1 MSVNN
6 VPVIIAGGSG
16 SRLWPLS
23 RVTYPKQFINL
34 VDQEHSLLQATLLRV
49 NKAIPGAC
57 APIIVC
63 NDLHRFLV
71 AEQCREVGIQPM
83 AIILEPEAKNT
94 AAAVALAAE
103 FLSQHHSEANMWV
116 MPADHVIEGGEALQK
131 AFATALDAVNANRLA
146 TFGVSMT
153 RPATAYGYIK
163 ADVEHVQ
170 GKGWCPIQQFVEKPD
185 RATAKRFFAE
195 GNYYWNSGMF
205 AFNAGL
211 YLAEL
216 QELAVDIYEPVH
228 QSMLSATIDSDFVRP
243 NTNAFSQCKSD
254 SIDYA
259 IMEKTNHSAM
269 VALEAAWNDVG
280 SWDSLK
286 AQHETDDQGN
296 VTRGDVLM
304 HDVKDSYM
312 HAESRLLAVTGVDN
326 VVVVETADAVLVT
339 NGDNCQDVK
348 KIVEQLKQR
357 KRAEAN
363 DHLKMYRP
371 WGWYQTITETENF
384 KVKRIGVNPQQSLSL
399 QRHQHR
405 AEHWVVVSGE
415 ATVVNADKQFMLQ
428 HDQSTYIPAGTKHQL
443 ANLTDQHLE
452 IIEVQT
458 GSYLG
463 EDDIE
468 RFSDQYGRV
477 EQVVTT

>member
-1 MSVNN
+1 MTIQN

-34 VDQEHSLLQATLLRV
+34 VEDDHSLLQATLLRV
-49 NKAIPGAC
+49 NQAIPEAC

-71 AEQCREVGIQPM
+71 AEQCREIGIQPM

-103 FLSQHHSEANMWV
+103 YLSQHHDEANMWV
-116 MPADHVIEGGEALQK
+116 MPADHVIDGGDALK
-131 AFATALDAVNANRLA
+131 AAFDVALDAVNANRLA

-163 ADVEHVQ
+163 SDADKAQ

-185 RATAKRFFAE
+185 SATAKRFFAE

-211 YLAEL
+211 YLSEL
-216 QELAVDIYEPVH
+216 QALAPDIYAPVH
-228 QSMLSATIDSDFVRP
+228 LSMQSAAVDSDFVRP
-243 NTNAFSQCKSD
+243 NAEAFTQCRSD

-269 VALEAAWNDVG
+269 VPFTAAWNDVG

-286 AQHETDDQGN
+286 AQHITDDKGN
-296 VTRGDVLM
+296 VTRGDVLT

-312 HAESRLLAVTGVDN
+312 HAESRLLAVTGMDN

-339 NGDNCQDVK
+339 NGDHCQDVK
-348 KIVEQLKQR
+348 KIVTQLKQH
-357 KRAEAN
+357 KRIEAD

-371 WGWYQTITETENF
+371 WGWYQTITETANF

-415 ATVVNADKQFMLQ
+415 ATVVNADKQFTLQ
-428 HDQSTYIPAGTKHQL
+428 HDQSTYIPAGTMHQL

-477 EQVVTT
+477 KQAVTT

>member
-1 MSVNN
+1 MTIKN

-34 VDQEHSLLQATLLRV
+34 VDEKHSLLQATLLRI
-49 NKAIPGAC
+49 KSAIPDAS

-71 AEQCREVGIQPM
+71 AEQCREIGIQPM
-83 AIILEPEAKNT
+83 VIILEPEAKNT

-103 FLSQHHSEANMWV
+103 YLSQHHGEANMWV
-116 MPADHVIEGGEALQK
+116 MPADHVIDGDEALK
-131 AFATALDAVNANRLA
+131 SAFAVALDAVEANRLV
-146 TFGVSMT
+146 TFGVAMT
-153 RPATAYGYIK
+153 HPATGYGYIK
-163 ADVEHVQ
+163 ANADQ
-170 GKGWCPIQQFVEKPD
+170 ANGKGWLPIQRFVEKPD
-185 RATAKRFFAE
+185 KATAKRFFAE
-195 GNYYWNSGMF
+195 GDYYWNSGMF
-205 AFNAGL
+205 AFNAQL

-216 QELAVDIYEPVH
+216 NKLASDIFTPVH
-228 QSMLSATIDSDFVRP
+228 QAMKTSMVDSDFLRP
-243 NTNAFSQCKSD
+243 NTALFSQCRSD

-259 IMEKTNHSAM
+259 IMEKTDHTAM
-269 VALEAAWNDVG
+269 VPLTAAWNDVG
-280 SWDSLK
+280 SWDSLM
-286 AQHETDDQGN
+286 AQQDADENGN
-296 VTRGDVLM
+296 VLRGDVLT
-304 HDVKDSYM
+304 HDVNNSYM
-312 HAESRLLAVTGVDN
+312 HAESRLLAVTGLDN
-326 VVVVETADAVLVT
+326 VVVVETDDAVLVT
-339 NGDNCQDVK
+339 DSSHCQDVK

-357 KRAEAN
+357 KRVEAN
-363 DHLKMYRP
+363 DHLKMFRP

-415 ATVVNADKQFMLQ
+415 ATVVNDDKQFMLQ

-477 EQVVTT
+477 KQAVTT